1 MLPLSRLRGLNSP
14 SPPTTLRKT
23 NARVLATGLKS
34 ALQTLAS
41 GALSDGGEN
50 VLAAEVLWTPEEP
63 WEVLSREDVIEDFPE
78 LMDL

>member
-1 MLPLSRLRGLNSP
+1 MTRH
-14 SPPTTLRKT
+14 
-23 NARVLATGLKS
+23 TGLRA
-34 ALQTLAS
+34 ALETLAA

-63 WEVLSREDVIEDFPE
+63 WEVLTREDAIEDFPE